1 VAPEVKPI
9 SPTTVMS
16 YRDDLD
22 RYILPALGQLR
33 LSQLDAAT
41 LDTFYARL
49 RAAGGKNSQPLSA
62 SKVREDFYRDLLAKA
77 LARPRAELFSDEA
90 TRAELATDAE
100 PWLLARALELSSVGE
115 ASLTALE
122 QAVGGLARSYPSTPP
137 MSSLVLCCA
146 LPGRGAP
153 IACLPAGRLPPGQ
166 CHSSAQQHTGRQDW
180 RAQRHE
186 QRRRRAS
193 SDRPGAGQ
201 RHQQRQDR
209 RTGQRDQ
216 RQPPPH
222 SANGQRPGAASGDD
236 LARIRAIIAA

>member
-1 VAPEVKPI
+1 
-9 SPTTVMS
+9 MS

-137 MSSLVLCCA
+137 MVLA
-146 LPGRGAP
+146 RPVLRTSGTWRTYSV
-153 IACLPAGRLPPGQ
+153 PASRPPTTRAVPQQRPAAHRPPGLARPAPRAASPARQ
-166 CHSSAQQHTGRQDW
+166 LRPARRRPAPPAATGPAHWPARPAPAAG
-180 RAQRHE
+180 AQRQRPAARRR
-186 QRRRRAS
+186 QRRR
-193 SDRPGAGQ
+193 PGAYPG
-201 RHQQRQDR
+201 HHR
-209 RTGQRDQ
+209 R
-216 RQPPPH
+216 
-222 SANGQRPGAASGDD
+222 
-236 LARIRAIIAA
+236 LM